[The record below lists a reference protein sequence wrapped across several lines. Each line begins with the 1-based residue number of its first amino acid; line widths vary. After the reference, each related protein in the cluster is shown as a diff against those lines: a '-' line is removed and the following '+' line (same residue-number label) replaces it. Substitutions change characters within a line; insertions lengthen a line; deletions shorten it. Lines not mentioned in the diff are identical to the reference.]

1 MLESQIKI
9 VQEKNEEELIKN
21 RKPSVAF
28 ATLGCRVNHYETE
41 AMAEKFLR
49 EGYDVA
55 EFENF
60 ADVYVINTCS
70 VTNMSDKKSR
80 QIIGRARRRNENAV
94 IAAVGCY
101 SQVSPNEVS
110 KIDGVDVVLGTR
122 NKGDVVYYVNKA
134 KDEGKVQIAV
144 GEVLKNRTF
153 EELNIEE
160 YQDKTRAFLK
170 IQDGCNRFCTYCLI
184 PYTRG
189 TTCSKDPKKVL
200 DEIKRLEQNGFKEII
215 LSGIHTASYGVD
227 LEGNVTLISLLQ
239 EIEKLNGIERVRI
252 GSIEPSF
259 FTDEVIEKI
268 RYMKKLCPQFHLSL
282 QSGCDETLK
291 RMNRRYT
298 AKEYEEA
305 VYKIRENFKDASITT
320 DVIVGFPGE
329 TEEEF
334 NETYEFLKRIKLTKT
349 HVFKFSPRKGTKAEN
364 MINKVDGIIKE
375 KRSRALIEL
384 NNKNEGEFSRNLIGR
399 KMDLLV
405 EKEVGKNSGFY
416 EGYTRNY
423 VKVQV
428 QSDSDDIV
436 GKIVEC
442 IIEESQEDYVIGKI
456 ISNN

>member
-1 MLESQIKI
+1 MVESQIKI
-9 VQEKNEEELIKN
+9 VQEKNEEELKKN

-41 AMAEKFLR
+41 AMTEKFLR
-49 EGYDVA
+49 EGYEIT
-55 EFENF
+55 EFDNF

-80 QIIGRARRRNENAV
+80 QIIGRARRKNENAV

-101 SQVSPNEVS
+101 SQVSPDEVS

-134 KDEGKVQIAV
+134 KDEGKMQVAV
-144 GEVLKNRTF
+144 GEVLKNKTF

-189 TTCSKDPKKVL
+189 RTCSKDPDKVL
-200 DEIKRLEQNGFKEII
+200 EEIKRLEEHGFKEII

-227 LEGNVTLISLLQ
+227 LEGEVTLISLLQ
-239 EIEKLNGIERVRI
+239 EIEKLDGIERVRI

-259 FTDEVIEKI
+259 FTDEVIEKM
-268 RYMKKLCPQFHLSL
+268 RHMKKLCPQFHLSL

-305 VYKIRENFKDASITT
+305 VYKIRENLKDASITT

-329 TEEEF
+329 TDEEF
-334 NETYEFLKRIKLTKT
+334 NETYKFLERIKLTKT
-349 HVFKFSPRKGTKAEN
+349 HIFKFSPRKGTKAEN
-364 MINKVDGIIKE
+364 MPNQVDGTIKE
-375 KRSRALIEL
+375 NRSKALIEL
-384 NNKNEGEFSRNLIGR
+384 NNKNEGEFSESLVRR
-399 KMDLLV
+399 EMDVLV
-405 EKEVGKNSGFY
+405 EKELNEKPGYF

-423 VKVQV
+423 VRVVFESEK
-428 QSDSDDIV
+428 SDII
-436 GKIVEC
+436 GKIVKC
-442 IIEESQEDYVIGKI
+442 KIEEANGDYVSGKI
-456 ISNN
+456 LS